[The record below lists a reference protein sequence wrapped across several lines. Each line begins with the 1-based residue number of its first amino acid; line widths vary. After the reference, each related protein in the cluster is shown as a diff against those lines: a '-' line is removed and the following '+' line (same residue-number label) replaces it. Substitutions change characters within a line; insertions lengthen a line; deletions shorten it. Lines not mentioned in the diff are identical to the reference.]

1 MAGSAGPSFTDRR
14 KVRGYD
20 AVAAAQT
27 VRVALE
33 SIGPRTRKAP
43 TECGRLFGQYNFVGI
58 NGLFRLAMDSL
69 GETMSSTAMRFEKL
83 LEAVPDALVGMDQ
96 KGVIRFV
103 NHQTE
108 LLFGYERDELIGEH
122 IDGLVPQTLWQIY
135 AQHQQEYFADPR
147 TRSSGLDV
155 ELSGRHHNGAEFP
168 INVSMSHID
177 TGDVLLAITAV
188 GDMTRRKDAVMN
200 AGLVEAI
207 VENSDDAIISCTLK
221 GTITSWNPTAE
232 RMYGYTSEEIIG
244 RAANLLTPDDIADE
258 TRDALAKIGAGQ
270 HVERLETSRLR
281 KDGTAV
287 PVSITMASIR
297 GEDGAIVGVSETA
310 RDVTEQRKA
319 FEAVQRLAAIVEN
332 CQDAIVGR
340 DLDGFITSWNPA
352 AEHMYG
358 HTSEEIVGRR
368 IDLFVPEDQAGETDT
383 ILDRIKA
390 GKRVDSLKTQRVR
403 KDGSVVPVSLTVS
416 PIRDARGE
424 LVGTSVI
431 HRYVT

>member
-1 MAGSAGPSFTDRR
+1 
-14 KVRGYD
+14 
-20 AVAAAQT
+20 
-27 VRVALE
+27 
-33 SIGPRTRKAP
+33 
-43 TECGRLFGQYNFVGI
+43 
-58 NGLFRLAMDSL
+58 
-69 GETMSSTAMRFEKL
+69 MSSTAMRFEKL